1 MLLVK
6 RAFSVRQ
13 GKWLLLEPLVSGGMQ
28 STSGNCRL
36 FIVYSVSRRGWLM
49 ATLEE
54 CASWP
59 PWRSV
64 PHGHLGGVCLMATL
78 EECASWPP
86 WRSMPHGHLGGVCL
100 MVTLE
105 ECASWPPWRS
115 VPLQFIQATS
125 WNLNEDPRLI
135 IVKWPIKRILKSK
148 YPSKGYSFINF
159 VFNCPLLG
167 SSLYHLPITE
177 LMWASS
183 VTNQIKM
190 QHLW

>member
-1 MLLVK
+1 MGDVLVWSLYWIKACSQMLLVK

-64 PHGHLGGVCLMATL
+64 
-78 EECASWPP
+78 
-86 WRSMPHGHLGGVCL
+86 PHGHLGGVCL

>member
-1 MLLVK
+1 MGDVLVWSLYWIKACSQMLLVK

-13 GKWLLLEPLVSGGMQ
+13 REWLLLEPLVSGGMQ
-28 STSGNCRL
+28 SREWKLSPFHCL
-36 FIVYSVSRRGWLM
+36 FCLTPRV
-49 ATLEE
+49 A
-54 CASWP
+54 
-59 PWRSV
+59 
-64 PHGHLGGVCLMATL
+64 HGHLGGVCLMATL

-86 WRSMPHGHLGGVCL
+86 WRS
-100 MVTLE
+100 
-105 ECASWPPWRS
+105 
-115 VPLQFIQATS
+115 VPLHFIQATS

-159 VFNCPLLG
+159 VFNCPLLS

>member
-1 MLLVK
+1 MGDVLVWSLYWIKACSQMLLVK

-13 GKWLLLEPLVSGGMQ
+13 GEWLLLEPLVSGGMQ
-28 STSGNCRL
+28 SREWKLSPFHCL
-36 FIVYSVSRRGWLM
+36 FCLTPRV
-49 ATLEE
+49 A
-54 CASWP
+54 
-59 PWRSV
+59 
-64 PHGHLGGVCLMATL
+64 HGHLGGVCLMA
-78 EECASWPP
+78 
-86 WRSMPHGHLGGVCL
+86 
-100 MVTLE
+100 TLE

-159 VFNCPLLG
+159 VFNYPLLG
-167 SSLYHLPITE
+167 SSLYHLPNTE
-177 LMWASS
+177 LIWASS
-183 VTNQIKM
+183 VTNQIKR

>member
-1 MLLVK
+1 MGDVLVWSLCWIKACSQMLLVK

-13 GKWLLLEPLVSGGMQ
+13 GEWLLLEPLVSGGMQ
-28 STSGNCRL
+28 SREWKLSPFHCL
-36 FIVYSVSRRGWLM
+36 FCLTPRV
-49 ATLEE
+49 A
-54 CASWP
+54 
-59 PWRSV
+59 
-64 PHGHLGGVCLMATL
+64 HGHLGGVCLMATL
-78 EECASWPP
+78 EEC
-86 WRSMPHGHLGGVCL
+86 
-100 MVTLE
+100 T
-105 ECASWPPWRS
+105 SWPPWRS

-125 WNLNEDPRLI
+125 WNLKEDPRLI

-177 LMWASS
+177 LIWASS